1 MWLKPFACQTCL
13 ERPNTNIS
21 LARKTL
27 ISGAL
32 VTVGRRGS
40 QRAPQ
45 TVAFALLFSLTHSA
59 VQNRKSVKSEGG
71 SDRSAGCTA
80 LGSPCPRRRQL
91 SWDLLPLLGKE
102 TILVVRVVRL
112 WICASAILV
121 SPPDP
126 AAEVGGIYI

>member
-1 MWLKPFACQTCL
+1 MKPFACQTCL
-13 ERPNTNIS
+13 ERPNANI
-21 LARKTL
+21 LLTRKTL

-59 VQNRKSVKSEGG
+59 FQNRKSVKSEGG
-71 SDRSAGCTA
+71 SNRSLLVVQLWVHHVCAGDR
-80 LGSPCPRRRQL
+80 L
-91 SWDLLPLLGKE
+91 SWDLLPLLGKK
-102 TILVVRVVRL
+102 TVLVVRVVRL

>member
-1 MWLKPFACQTCL
+1 M
-13 ERPNTNIS
+13 ERPNANI
-21 LARKTL
+21 LLTRKTL

-59 VQNRKSVKSEGG
+59 FQNRKSVKSEGG
-71 SDRSAGCTA
+71 SNRSLLVVQLWVHHVRAGDR
-80 LGSPCPRRRQL
+80 L
-91 SWDLLPLLGKE
+91 SWDLLPLLGKK
-102 TILVVRVVRL
+102 TVLVVRVVRL

>member
-1 MWLKPFACQTCL
+1 M
-13 ERPNTNIS
+13 ERPNANI
-21 LARKTL
+21 LLTRKTL

-32 VTVGRRGS
+32 VTVGRTGS

-59 VQNRKSVKSEGG
+59 FQNRKSVKSEGG
-71 SDRSAGCTA
+71 SNRSLLVVQLWVHHVHAGDR
-80 LGSPCPRRRQL
+80 L
-91 SWDLLPLLGKE
+91 SWDLLPLLGKK
-102 TILVVRVVRL
+102 TVLVVRVVRL

>member
-1 MWLKPFACQTCL
+1 M
-13 ERPNTNIS
+13 ERPNANI
-21 LARKTL
+21 LLTRKTL

-59 VQNRKSVKSEGG
+59 FQNRKSVKSEGG
-71 SDRSAGCTA
+71 SNRSLLVVQLWVHHVRAGDR
-80 LGSPCPRRRQL
+80 L
-91 SWDLLPLLGKE
+91 SWDLLPLLGKK
-102 TILVVRVVRL
+102 TVLVVRVVRL
-112 WICASAILV
+112 WVCASAILV

>member
-1 MWLKPFACQTCL
+1 M
-13 ERPNTNIS
+13 ERPNANIS
-21 LARKTL
+21 LTRKTL

-59 VQNRKSVKSEGG
+59 FQNRKSVKSEGG
-71 SDRSAGCTA
+71 SDRSADCTA
-80 LGSPCPRRRQL
+80 LGSPCPRRRQAF
-91 SWDLLPLLGKE
+91 LGSTPTAGKK